1 MQVRPAGGVG
11 LGGKWE
17 GLSHVLGWVW
27 VDSGFWG
34 LLTSLQ
40 YLCLSLSLKAELH
53 CSFECYQVLRDRSLS
68 SKKNW
73 CTSDLW
79 RYQGMEKQP
88 SEVREDFFLSLYCIF
103 YEIIPRFEQIGYSSV
118 LS

>member
-1 MQVRPAGGVG
+1 MFLVGGEWTVG
-11 LGGKWE
+11 SGSPDLTPVP
-17 GLSHVLGWVW
+17 LS
-27 VDSGFWG
+27 
-34 LLTSLQ
+34 
-40 YLCLSLSLKAELH
+40 LSLSLKAELH